1 MVGHKPQGSSSNS
14 TNPNR
19 TANEETT
26 AQLGPSDCGSTHGR
40 VADAS
45 AAMREMAAMVKSM
58 DPSVVRG
65 MLKAREAA
73 EGIGRA
79 FPGGDQRFVDSD
91 DSEYEQGDEKEV
103 EMDDDDSH
111 TDACQGLFDEIMH
124 KSPLDCLQDT
134 TAKYDF
140 DLVKEMDSAGLD
152 FFQRIRFVNFIRK
165 VVKEG
170 QKPTE
175 AITNVKSVLER
186 NDATVLE
193 NEQYLVPVLPG
204 DVLLTALESE
214 FVEEDREKV
223 DDALEQTLREEHIL
237 KDT

>member
-1 MVGHKPQGSSSNS
+1 MVGHKPEGSSSS
-14 TNPNR
+14 SANPNG
-19 TANEETT
+19 TT
-26 AQLGPSDCGSTHGR
+26 GKDNTTQLGPSDCGSTHGLI
-40 VADAS
+40 ADAS
-45 AAMREMAAMVKSM
+45 AAMREMSAMVKSM

-91 DSEYEQGDEKEV
+91 DSEYEQGDEV
-103 EMDDDDSH
+103 EIDDEDAH
-111 TDACQGLFDEIMH
+111 TDACQGLFDDTMH
-124 KSPLDCLQDT
+124 RSPLDCLQDT

-140 DLVKEMDSAGLD
+140 DLVKEMDSAELD

-165 VVKEG
+165 VVKDG
-170 QKPTE
+170 QTPAE
-175 AITNVKSVLER
+175 AITNGKSVLER
-186 NDATVLE
+186 KDTTVLE
-193 NEQYLVPVLPG
+193 DEQYLVPVLPG

-237 KDT
+237 RDT